1 MRLEHIRARSENPCG
16 QLLPNWGWETMEEWN
31 ELTRYIIIIVI
42 IIKGMSGIVWKMD
55 QREDKLGVPETNQKV
70 VAVTQV
76 RCGWPELRQEQ

>member
-55 QREDKLGVPETNQKV
+55 
-70 VAVTQV
+70 
-76 RCGWPELRQEQ
+76 